1 MFFLV
6 FLPLLFLIPPT
17 RTVLEVLAGSFNELN
32 NLVRDVLKDTFDDDA
47 LGGDALGGDAL
58 EGDALECDALGD
70 FLEAALGALLDGDAL
85 EGDALTECD
94 IDDVLYGVMRSFN
107 CCS

>member
-1 MFFLV
+1 ML
-6 FLPLLFLIPPT
+6 LPLLFLIPPT

-32 NLVRDVLKDTFDDDA
+32 NLVIDVLNDTFDDDA
-47 LGGDALGGDAL
+47 LEGDAL
-58 EGDALECDALGD
+58 EGDALEGDALGDFLGD

-85 EGDALTECD
+85 EGDALSECD
-94 IDDVLYGVMRSFN
+94 IGDVLYGVTSFFN